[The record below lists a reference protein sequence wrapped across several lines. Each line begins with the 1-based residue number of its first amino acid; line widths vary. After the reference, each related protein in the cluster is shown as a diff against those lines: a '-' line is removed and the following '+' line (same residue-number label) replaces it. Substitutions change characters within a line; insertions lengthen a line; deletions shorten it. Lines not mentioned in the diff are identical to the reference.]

1 MYTSPYERRTIARL
15 KGRDYLWLGLVG
27 QIAGFILVDAGPPD
41 PTSAP
46 VVAGEFA
53 LVLFTG
59 ILVAG
64 CGKYARFYGLNR
76 WWGLLGFLNVLGVL
90 ILILL
95 PPRQGRQIDGAG
107 FSVIFA
113 EPYRRDVWRMDVR
126 VILDQTVGTAV
137 REPIMLQ
144 LPRGV
149 NVGSAMKVLA
159 GAIPGLFDGELPAA
173 RYSINGNPADR
184 RVELSDGDELVV
196 RVIAENTTATSPL
209 PAHG

>member
-1 MYTSPYERRTIARL
+1 MYGYRYERRKISRL
-15 KGRDYLWLGLVG
+15 KGRDYLWFGLVG
-27 QIAGFILVDAGPPD
+27 QIAGLFLVGAGLAD
-41 PTSAP
+41 PSSSP
-46 VVAGEFA
+46 LIAGEFA

-59 ILVAG
+59 ILVGG

-76 WWGLLGFLNVLGVL
+76 WWGLLGFLNALGVL
-90 ILILL
+90 ILMLL
-95 PPRQGRQIDGAG
+95 PPRKGWPTRGEG

-126 VILDQTVGTAV
+126 VMLDEALGTGV

-159 GAIPGLFDGELPAA
+159 GVIPGLSDGELPSAS
-173 RYSINGNPADR
+173 YSINGEPADR
-184 RVELSDGDELVV
+184 RAELGDGDELIV
-196 RVIAENTTATSPL
+196 RVVPEQVSATSSL

>member
-1 MYTSPYERRTIARL
+1 MYGIRYERRKIARL
-15 KGRDYLWLGLVG
+15 KGMDYLWLGLVG
-27 QIAGFILVDAGPPD
+27 QFAGFILIDAAPPD

-46 VVAGEFA
+46 VIAGEFA

-59 ILVAG
+59 ILVGG

-95 PPRQGRQIDGAG
+95 PPRQGRATDSAG

-144 LPRGV
+144 LPRGA

-173 RYSINGNPADR
+173 RYSINGNPTDR
-184 RVELSDGDELVV
+184 RAELSDGDELFV
-196 RVIAENTTATSPL
+196 RVIPENTAATSPL